1 MRRIEMKDSKLKRKL
16 VFLYEKWLEYKLKHD
31 DFCLKKKIGT
41 PQILTIDETL
51 NYLLDHKCSISR
63 FGDGELKIAS
73 GLSIRFQEYDGQLS
87 QRLREILKS
96 SSPECLVCLTD
107 IFYDINWMKTKSYE
121 YSWRIMAEH
130 RQEWTDMLDLN
141 KVYGNTNITRFYMDR
156 SNKDNSE
163 RWFNQL
169 KRIWENQKIV
179 LVEGE
184 KSRLGYH
191 NDLFKDVVSIERI
204 LCPAK
209 NAYSYYNQI
218 LDEVKKID
226 KNKLILIALGPTASV
241 LAYDLSILGYHALD
255 VGHVDIEYEWFLQK
269 ATEKVKIEGKY
280 TNEALNG
287 DQVSDEVDD
296 EYEGQI
302 ISRIGCDM
310 EE

>member
-1 MRRIEMKDSKLKRKL
+1 MKDSKLKREL
-16 VFLYEKWLEYKLKHD
+16 IALYEKWMMYKLKYD
-31 DFCLKKKIGT
+31 DFRLKKKLGT
-41 PQILTIDETL
+41 PRIMNIDETL
-51 NYLLDHKCSISR
+51 NYLLEHECSISR

-73 GLSIRFQEYDGQLS
+73 GLSIRFQEYDAKLS

-96 SSPECLVCLTD
+96 SLPECLICLTD
-107 IFYDINWMKTKSYE
+107 IFDDISWMRTKSYE
-121 YSWRIMAEH
+121 YTWRIMTEH

-141 KVYGNTNITRFYMDR
+141 KVYGNTNITRFYMGHR
-156 SNKDNSE
+156 NKENSE

-169 KRIWENQKIV
+169 KRIWAAKKIV

-191 NDLFKDVVSIERI
+191 NDLFKDVESIERI

-226 KNKLILIALGPTASV
+226 KNKLILIALGPTASI
-241 LAYDLSILGYHALD
+241 LAYDLSMLGYRALD

-287 DQVSDEVDD
+287 DQVSDDVDD
-296 EYEGQI
+296 KYKGQI
-302 ISRIGCDM
+302 ISRIGCST